1 MNVRTFCLGILA
13 LGDATGYE
21 IRKMVS
27 QGPFSFFSEASFG
40 SIYPALAKLT
50 EEGLVECR
58 EEAQSKRPDK
68 KIYRLTAAGR
78 AALEAALQDDP
89 VPDRTRSDFL
99 AALLFAECVAPE
111 RIPAMVATRIA
122 QHRAQIEALE
132 QIADDPDLSPAARF
146 VISYGLAGLKA
157 ARDHLE
163 RHADELAREL
173 AGARSAAE

>member
-40 SIYPALAKLT
+40 SIYPALARLT

-58 EEAQSKRPDK
+58 EKAQSRRPDK
-68 KIYRLTAAGR
+68 KVYRLTPAGR
-78 AALEAALQDDP
+78 AALEAALQQDP
-89 VPDRTRSDFL
+89 PPDRTRSDFL

-111 RIPAMVATRIA
+111 RIPAMIEKRIA

-132 QIADDPDLSPAARF
+132 GIADDPDLSPAARF
-146 VISYGLAGLKA
+146 VIRYGLRTLEA

-163 RHADELAREL
+163 THADELAREL
-173 AGARSAAE
+173 AAPRPAAE